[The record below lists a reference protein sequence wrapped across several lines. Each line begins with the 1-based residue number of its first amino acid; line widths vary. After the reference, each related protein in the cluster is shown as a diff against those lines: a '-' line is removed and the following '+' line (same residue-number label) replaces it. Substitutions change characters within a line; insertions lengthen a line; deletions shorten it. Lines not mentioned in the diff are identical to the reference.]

1 MISWESMPVTLDEAI
16 AFCIQELRQPRV
28 NHYGYDLHPPNL
40 AYHLAYELGR
50 TSFDSDEQ
58 ASRIFPVIS
67 DACWELCRRGLLRPG
82 TNRRHGQ
89 SVDSGGYSLTQA
101 GREGLAKIDETA
113 LQILQPG
120 ALAQTLVVYSNR
132 FGDGFLQKA
141 QEAIRCRD
149 CGAWLASCAMAGAA
163 AEAVLLATAIAK
175 RGDEEKALKEYLG
188 VNGRRATINFIGGQL
203 QGHMQEQLRIF
214 AGIISLWRDDAAHG
228 LLSVLTA
235 ANAEES
241 LRQLLHM
248 CQWFEKHWAQLTA

>member
-1 MISWESMPVTLDEAI
+1 MGMICTPQTSRIISHTSLGEHRSTLMSRQAESSRLSVMPVGSYAGAAFFVPALIGGMANQSIRAATL
-16 AFCIQELRQPRV
+16 
-28 NHYGYDLHPPNL
+28 
-40 AYHLAYELGR
+40 
-50 TSFDSDEQ
+50 
-58 ASRIFPVIS
+58 
-67 DACWELCRRGLLRPG
+67 LLR
-82 TNRRHGQ
+82 RAEK
-89 SVDSGGYSLTQA
+89 VLLTQA